1 MFARFRLK
9 IGRWDWPSHRVH
21 NSMDV
26 TIPEESPKHWPRA
39 ACHLRRPGFFSA
51 GIGAHEKH
59 WWKMRWGSN
68 VATRFDCC
76 VPFKWCHVGM
86 GWNPNT
92 ACHPEISWIY
102 FSVWSLTAN
111 GNCKETNALSKHL
124 WQEVRQPWLHEH
136 RKSYGQSRVKTF
148 NNLFSETVSTY
159 SGKFWQGWRELFD
172 PASLLGSSRAI
183 SGPLTPMQTT
193 LHIHIYIYIFNYL
206 FIHVYIYIY
215 VCVYIHVCIYKYKYV

>member
-1 MFARFRLK
+1 V
-9 IGRWDWPSHRVH
+9 G
-21 NSMDV
+21 
-26 TIPEESPKHWPRA
+26 
-39 ACHLRRPGFFSA
+39 
-51 GIGAHEKH
+51 
-59 WWKMRWGSN
+59 
-68 VATRFDCC
+68 TRFDCC

-102 FSVWSLTAN
+102 FSVWSLTVN

-172 PASLLGSSRAI
+172 PATLLGSSRAI

-193 LHIHIYIYIFNYL
+193 LHIH
-206 FIHVYIYIY
+206 VYIYIY
-215 VCVYIHVCIYKYKYV
+215 IYSCIYIYVYPCVYI